1 MRFLPL
7 QARGEASRRVADSL
21 GFLPDALN
29 RSAEDGVQR
38 ECSMVDQS
46 PDLVQIQALQIDQLA
61 VENIDSGRRP
71 L

>member
-1 MRFLPL
+1 
-7 QARGEASRRVADSL
+7 
-21 GFLPDALN
+21 
-29 RSAEDGVQR
+29 
-38 ECSMVDQS
+38 MVDQS